1 MSHVQIAING
11 EPLFTWDGDTKEIDS
26 IERRL
31 KKLARRKAP
40 RPKRWHRLTT
50 PTDFEMAAIIYT
62 IARQPTGHPRFP
74 GAFRDY
80 LPVWDFSFD
89 LSASWSGDGLEV
101 EVIGEPQPAG
111 LA

>member
-1 MSHVQIAING
+1 
-11 EPLFTWDGDTKEIDS
+11 
-26 IERRL
+26 
-31 KKLARRKAP
+31 
-40 RPKRWHRLTT
+40 
-50 PTDFEMAAIIYT
+50 MAAIIYT

-89 LSASWSGDGLEV
+89 LSESWSGDGLEV